1 MEIQRVR
8 RIMAAPFQVTL
19 RGSDEKLLAEA
30 ALDVFLCARR
40 IEELLSRFL
49 PDTEIGVLNHL
60 AAREPVRV
68 EPSTFALLRRCR
80 DYWEWSR
87 GALDV
92 SVGPLLALWGIGGR
106 GRVPGDE
113 EIAAAMRKVG
123 MDKVLFEDAS
133 SLMAFA
139 VEGVTLDLGAI
150 GKGAALDAA
159 LALLRDKWRIGEALL
174 TFGRSSIGV
183 IGGPWEIRVTCPHDQ
198 DRTALTVALADRT
211 LSMSSIG
218 PRRFLQDAYADAEV
232 DHIIDPRTGR
242 PKKDVLNVTAIAANA
257 EAAEALTTALVVLG
271 EDEAPAVAA
280 RFGAET
286 VIFTRPRG
294 DTAVSRILDVANATW
309 REVEAEPPPILARR
323 PWD

>member
-19 RGSDEKLLAEA
+19 RGADEKYLAEA
-30 ALDVFLCARR
+30 ALDAFLCARR

-49 PDTEIGVLNHL
+49 PDTEIGILNHL

-80 DYWEWSR
+80 EYWEWSR

-92 SVGPLLALWGIGGR
+92 SVAPLLALWGIGGR
-106 GRVPGDE
+106 GRVPDDE
-113 EIAAAMRKVG
+113 EIAAAMRNVG
-123 MDKVLFEDAS
+123 MDKVLFEDAT

-139 VEGVTLDLGAI
+139 AEGVALDLGAV

-174 TFGRSSIGV
+174 SFGRSSIGV
-183 IGGPWEIRVTCPHDQ
+183 IGGPWEIKVTCPHDQ
-198 DRTALTVALADRT
+198 ERTALTVALADRT

-218 PRRFLQDAYADAEV
+218 PRRFLQDAYAHAEV

-242 PKKDVLNVTAIAANA
+242 PKKDVLNVTAIMANA
-257 EAAEALTTALVVLG
+257 EAAEALTTALIVLG

-294 DTAVSRILDVANATW
+294 DAAVSRILDVASATW
-309 REVEAEPPPILARR
+309 TEVEAEPPPR
-323 PWD
+323 

>member
-1 MEIQRVR
+1 MTAHPVEIQRVR

-19 RGSDEKLLAEA
+19 RGTDEKFLAEA
-30 ALDVFLCARR
+30 ALDVFLCARK

-49 PDTEIGVLNHL
+49 PDSEIAVLNHL

-92 SVGPLLALWGIGGR
+92 SVAPLLELWDTGGR
-106 GRVPGDE
+106 GRVPSDAQ
-113 EIAAAMRKVG
+113 IAATLRRVG
-123 MDKVLFEDAS
+123 MDKVLFEEAS

-139 VEGVTLDLGAI
+139 AEGVALDLGAI

-159 LALLRDKWRIGEALL
+159 LALLRDKWSVGEALL
-174 TFGRSSIGV
+174 SIGRSSIGV
-183 IGGPWEIRVTCPHDQ
+183 IGGPWEIKVTCPQDQ
-198 DRTALTVALADRT
+198 ARTALRVALADRS

-218 PRRFLQDAYADAEV
+218 PRRFLQDAYAHAEV

-242 PKKDVLNVTAIAANA
+242 PKRDILNVTAITANA

-280 RFGAET
+280 RFGAEK

-294 DTAVSRILDVANATW
+294 DTAVSRVLDVAAAAWT
-309 REVEAEPPPILARR
+309 EVEAEPPPA
-323 PWD
+323 